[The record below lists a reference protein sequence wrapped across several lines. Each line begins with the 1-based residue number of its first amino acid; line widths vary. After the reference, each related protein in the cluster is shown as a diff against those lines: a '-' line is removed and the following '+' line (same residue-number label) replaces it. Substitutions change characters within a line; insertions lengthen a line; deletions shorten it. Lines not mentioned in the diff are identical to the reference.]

1 MRLLSDPERLR
12 VAQGGASLA
21 RLKLVQ
27 RAQRRGAVVVEFA
40 LTSGLLFMIVF
51 AAIEFMR
58 VNTIVNSTE
67 NAAYEGARAGIVPG
81 STASDVEQAGLA
93 MLGAIGVRGATIT
106 VEPATLDESTPEVT
120 VTIAVPLDQNS
131 FIAPRYFLGDTLTK
145 TCTLSREVPNASQNA
160 AGS

>member
-1 MRLLSDPERLR
+1 MRLLSDLKRPQLAPCGTLVRRR
-12 VAQGGASLA
+12 VASIA
-21 RLKLVQ
+21 V
-27 RAQRRGAVVVEFA
+27 RRGAVLVEFA
-40 LTSGLLFMIVF
+40 LTAGLLFMIVF

-81 STASDVEQAGLA
+81 STSSDVEAA
-93 MLGAIGVRGATIT
+93 ARSMLLAIGVRGATVT
-106 VEPATLDESTPEVT
+106 VEPATLEESTPEVA
-120 VTIAVPLDQNS
+120 VTISVPLDQNS

-145 TCTLSREVPNASQNA
+145 TCTLSREVPNASAQA